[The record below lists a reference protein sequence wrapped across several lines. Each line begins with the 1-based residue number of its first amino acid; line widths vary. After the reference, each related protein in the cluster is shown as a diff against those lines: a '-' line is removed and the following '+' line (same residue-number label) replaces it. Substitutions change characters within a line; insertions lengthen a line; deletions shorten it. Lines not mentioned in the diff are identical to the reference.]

1 MTDTTISIFDRTL
14 LAVRGA
20 RFAAGIREHD
30 FLLRRAAEDITGRLE
45 TVMRDFPVAI
55 DLGARHG
62 VIGDR
67 LRESDRVG
75 TVIACDPCLPLL
87 RLSNGP
93 HIACEDDLLP
103 FAAASLDLVVSG
115 LSLHLVN
122 DVPGALVQI
131 RRALRPDGLFL
142 AAVLGGRTLFE
153 LRDALACAEE
163 EVDGGVSPRVAP
175 FGDVRDFG
183 ALLQRAGFALP
194 VTDADMVTV
203 TYKTPFHLMRDIRAM
218 GASNMLLER
227 RRIPVKRRVLMR
239 AAEIYS
245 ERYPAREGRIQ
256 ATFEFLYLTGWA
268 PDASQPK
275 PLKPGSAQA
284 RLADV
289 LGTDEIPAG
298 EKTGPGED
306 KH

>member
-1 MTDTTISIFDRTL
+1 MSDTTTGIFDRSL
-14 LAVRGA
+14 LARRGA

-30 FLLRRAAEDITGRLE
+30 FLLRRAAEDIAGRLD

-62 VIGDR
+62 VLADR

-75 TVIACDPCLPLL
+75 TVFACDPCLPVL
-87 RLSNGP
+87 RLGHGP
-93 HIACEDDLLP
+93 HVACEDDLLP
-103 FAAASLDLVVSG
+103 FAEASLDLMVSG

-163 EVDGGVSPRVAP
+163 EIDRGVSPRVAP

-194 VTDADMVTV
+194 VTDADVVTV
-203 TYKTPFHLMRDIRAM
+203 TYETAFHLMRDIRAM
-218 GASNMLLER
+218 GASNMLVER
-227 RRIPVKRRVLMR
+227 RRIPVKRRVLSR
-239 AAEIYS
+239 AVEIYG
-245 ERYPAREGRIQ
+245 ERYPAQNGRIQ
-256 ATFEFLYLTGWA
+256 ATFEFIYLTGWA

-289 LGTDEIPAG
+289 LGTAEIPAG
-298 EKTGPGED
+298 EKTGPG
-306 KH
+306 KVKR